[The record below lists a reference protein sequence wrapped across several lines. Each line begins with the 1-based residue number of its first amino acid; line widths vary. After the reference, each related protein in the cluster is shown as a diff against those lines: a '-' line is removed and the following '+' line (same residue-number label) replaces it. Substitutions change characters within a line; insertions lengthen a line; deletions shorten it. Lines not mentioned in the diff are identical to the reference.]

1 MGIDVKYKILFGILI
16 ILLFAGGIFIGV
28 KISNIGSES
37 NTLEPENK
45 IEEEI
50 PIYEEDNRLVETLSK
65 KYDIELV
72 YEDKY
77 ALCGE
82 TVTKKEKIYDTTLE
96 ELKDREEEKQSSE
109 GKVYK
114 IKEESNERLVYSRNI
129 SENCPNHF
137 KAILED
143 SVIKIYRVIDKENT
157 ELYRKIDTKDKLL
170 REDVKEELKNGIGMD
185 SFQEL
190 NLFIEDLE
198 S

>member
-1 MGIDVKYKILFGILI
+1 MGIDTKYKILFGVLI
-16 ILLFAGGIFIGV
+16 VLLFGVGIFIGIKV
-28 KISNIGSES
+28 SKIGSS
-37 NTLEPENK
+37 ASSLEMENK
-45 IEEEI
+45 VDENVD
-50 PIYEEDNRLVETLSK
+50 IYNEDENTVQTLSK

-77 ALCGE
+77 TLCNE
-82 TVTKKEKIYDTTLE
+82 TITKKETIYDTTLE
-96 ELKDREEEKQSSE
+96 ELKQREEKTQEAD

-129 SENCPNHF
+129 STNCPNHF

-143 SVIKIYRVIDKENT
+143 NVIKIYRVIDEKSN
-157 ELYRKIDTKDKLL
+157 ELYRKIDTQDKLI
-170 REDVKEELKNGIGMD
+170 REDVKEELEEGVLLN
-185 SFQEL
+185 SYQEL